1 MNKKNYNFF
10 LTKSNKEYKSTTMDE
25 DIKIK
30 TYRKKNYNFFPHE
43 IQQRI

>member
-10 LTKSNKEYKSTTMDE
+10 LTKSNKEYKSTTIDE

-30 TYRKKNYNFFPHE
+30 NKKVEVSYSFAF
-43 IQQRI
+43 ILAL